1 MVKIAKVWRISCS
14 VLGFWSYLAHC
25 LKNCPES
32 IQVLLKI
39 WFLFFIFIKKTSIL
53 SSDFSLK
60 NSCHVYHFRR
70 TQSPGNSCA
79 VQIFVY
85 IYRYIS
91 IIFKFDLNL
100 LQKVSFQ
107 LKVNILLENGFIES
121 FFHQASVLA
130 ARFSTTLY

>member
-1 MVKIAKVWRISCS
+1 MYI
-14 VLGFWSYLAHC
+14 
-25 LKNCPES
+25 
-32 IQVLLKI
+32 
-39 WFLFFIFIKKTSIL
+39 TSEGPKAL
-53 SSDFSLK
+53 
-60 NSCHVYHFRR
+60 
-70 TQSPGNSCA
+70 QNSCA

-91 IIFKFDLNL
+91 VIFKFDLNL

-107 LKVNILLENGFIES
+107 LKVNILLENGFTES